1 MRTRTLLT
9 ALLLGFALARL
20 AVSDAPAAEPA
31 DAAKIKQLV
40 EQLGADSYAER
51 QSAFEALGKIGPP
64 ALGELRQAAKSSD
77 AEVRKRAGELLV
89 RIERLAE
96 SKQILDPKVVKLTF
110 KETPLKKAVEEFTKQ
125 SGYGLVL
132 VDPENKLKD
141 VKVTLDTGK
150 VAFWEAVAKLGDA
163 AGVHD
168 EDPNAFLGA
177 PGRMRPGGAPAAG
190 PAAPRPAAGA
200 GIDGEVK
207 VPAGAPAR
215 AGAVFFVRDIGM
227 VGGGAAGPRP
237 AGLTGSWVLP
247 EPGQIYLMSGKPPK
261 APADLTT
268 AVRVRPADRK
278 RYPAAA
284 GEKQIGL
291 VLQLA
296 AEPKV
301 RWKGV
306 LAAQIDKAID
316 DQGQKLSAAG
326 EAEAAAA
333 LPAVRAGGGR
343 APMPPDAGVTSP
355 WISGNGVYHFVPV
368 RLRKGE
374 KETKALKELAGTVSG
389 QALTESEPLLV
400 VEDVLKAKGK
410 EVKGKH
416 GGELK
421 VTDVVKQPDGT
432 TQIKFEFEP
441 PEAVT
446 PDTVLAQPATSV
458 KRTGTTTPPAAM
470 VIGRPGTWAPYGL
483 RLVDEKDALVPS
495 QIAANWARG
504 PRLGAAARRME
515 LHATFKPTKE
525 APAEPAKLV
534 FMGRRE
540 VMVSVPFTLKDVQV
554 K

>member
-1 MRTRTLLT
+1 
-9 ALLLGFALARL
+9 
-20 AVSDAPAAEPA
+20 
-31 DAAKIKQLV
+31 
-40 EQLGADSYAER
+40 
-51 QSAFEALGKIGPP
+51 
-64 ALGELRQAAKSSD
+64 
-77 AEVRKRAGELLV
+77 
-89 RIERLAE
+89 
-96 SKQILDPKVVKLTF
+96 
-110 KETPLKKAVEEFTKQ
+110 
-125 SGYGLVL
+125 
-132 VDPENKLKD
+132 
-141 VKVTLDTGK
+141 
-150 VAFWEAVAKLGDA
+150 
-163 AGVHD
+163 
-168 EDPNAFLGA
+168 
-177 PGRMRPGGAPAAG
+177 
-190 PAAPRPAAGA
+190 
-200 GIDGEVK
+200 
-207 VPAGAPAR
+207 
-215 AGAVFFVRDIGM
+215 
-227 VGGGAAGPRP
+227 
-237 AGLTGSWVLP
+237 
-247 EPGQIYLMSGKPPK
+247 
-261 APADLTT
+261 
-268 AVRVRPADRK
+268 
-278 RYPAAA
+278 
-284 GEKQIGL
+284 
-291 VLQLA
+291 
-296 AEPKV
+296 
-301 RWKGV
+301 
-306 LAAQIDKAID
+306 
-316 DQGQKLSAAG
+316 
-326 EAEAAAA
+326 
-333 LPAVRAGGGR
+333 
-343 APMPPDAGVTSP
+343 MPPDAGVTSP

-458 KRTGTTTPPAAM
+458 KRTGTTTPPSAM